1 MTYLIESY
9 DPLKHKIVDSWILE
23 DKYINAK
30 QINEFAFFNEPIS
43 TNYKYILNNPY
54 EMANIKSFIKV
65 FKSDETIVGVVVFH
79 YYTDNEKYYL
89 GINPIVVNPDMVNQ
103 GVGKSMLN
111 QIIKNSKIICGGEVN
126 YIKALSEEKNIAS
139 IKLLETVGFKKEE
152 VDKNFISYIFN
163 IK

>member
-9 DPLKHKIVDSWILE
+9 DPIKHEIVDSWILE

-43 TNYKYILNNPY
+43 TNYNYILNNPY

-65 FKSDETIVGVVVFH
+65 FKSDKTIVGVVVFH
-79 YYTDNEKYYL
+79 YYNDNDKFYL
-89 GINPIVVNPDMVNQ
+89 GINPLVVNPDMMNR
-103 GVGKSMLN
+103 GIGKSILN

-126 YIKALSEEKNIAS
+126 YIKALSEKKNIVS
-139 IKLLETVGFKKEE
+139 LKLLERAGFKKEE
-152 VDKNFISYIFN
+152 ADKNFISYIYN

>member
-1 MTYLIESY
+1 MTYIIESY

-23 DKYINAK
+23 EKYINAK
-30 QINEFAFFNEPIS
+30 QINKFAFFNEPIS
-43 TNYKYILNNPY
+43 KNHKYILNKPY

-79 YYTDNEKYYL
+79 YYIENEKYYL
-89 GINPIVVNPDMVNQ
+89 CINPIVVNPDIMNQ
-103 GVGKSMLN
+103 GIGKSMLT

-126 YIKALSEEKNIAS
+126 YIKALSEEENIAS
-139 IKLLETVGFKKEE
+139 IKLFEAVGFKKEE